1 MGSLSSCV
9 QKLLSYTLSINSAA
23 GKQTG
28 LFSAVVGAVVVVS
41 VQDLRPNSQ
50 DTSAFY
56 LENIYLLL
64 ATPNQTPSVAR
75 PPPFLPPTSAIW
87 VNSLWFLSLVIS
99 LTCAMLATSLQQ
111 WARRYVK
118 ITQPPRCSP
127 HKRARIRAFFAH
139 GVDKFHVPW
148 AVEALP
154 ALVHLSLFL
163 FFAGLLVYLF
173 DINHTVFTAVSC
185 WVALLSIVYGSIT
198 LMPIFW
204 HDSPYYAPL
213 SSTAWLLYTGT
224 LYAIL
229 EVRLRFFSRER
240 HYRKYLLKKS
250 YRQRILVGVEGAAE
264 ETASELSSEIDV
276 RVLEQTVDALGEDDA
291 LEKFYESIPG
301 FYKSDIVKD
310 LRQCLPGK
318 VQSKIL
324 STMVEFLGRAL
335 SSNSTSASMKNR
347 RLAIYVNAASDVN
360 MSIYIL
366 YGNIINGI
374 WRGAIQSVELG
385 HFLRSWDKNSNGP
398 FHLYIQGIIALIVAG
413 VRERNDSWIALAV
426 DYLGVPEPI
435 IRGYLAHGD
444 SMLLA
449 VFNHFTRHLLHSD
462 WVPIATLQ
470 LLSDFDIRNAL
481 PKLRRDFCALWN
493 EMVREA
499 QNSGPYSRHA
509 QALLYIRPHYIALH
523 RGTGDVL
530 PAFFDP
536 AANFDY
542 ILSQLLSD
550 PFCNNPNHHLDQTPL
565 VYEVAV
571 REATHH
577 DAPVVT
583 SITVPHRDPVVD
595 PIASSISPS
604 RPDDTTLCPT
614 SPGDLPDPIVMAES
628 LRRASELSPPNPDQ
642 PLPHKPPPTTLSS
655 P

>member
-1 MGSLSSCV
+1 MASLSSCV
-9 QKLLSYTLSINSAA
+9 QRLLSFTLSINSATE
-23 GKQTG
+23 KQTG

-75 PPPFLPPTSAIW
+75 PPPFFPPTSGIW

-118 ITQPPRCSP
+118 TTQPPRCSP

-204 HDSPYYAPL
+204 HASPYYAPL
-213 SSTAWLLYTGT
+213 SSTAWLLYTST

-240 HYRKYLLKKS
+240 RYRKYQLKKS
-250 YRQRILVGVEGAAE
+250 YRQRIFGGVEGAAE
-264 ETASELSSEIDV
+264 EAASELSSEIDV

-301 FYKSDIVKD
+301 FYKSDVVKD

-324 STMVEFLGRAL
+324 STMVEFLRRTL

-366 YGNIINGI
+366 YSNIINGS
-374 WRGAIQSVELG
+374 WREDPVCRA
-385 HFLRSWDKNSNGP
+385 R
-398 FHLYIQGIIALIVAG
+398 
-413 VRERNDSWIALAV
+413 
-426 DYLGVPEPI
+426 
-435 IRGYLAHGD
+435 
-444 SMLLA
+444 
-449 VFNHFTRHLLHSD
+449 
-462 WVPIATLQ
+462 
-470 LLSDFDIRNAL
+470 AL
-481 PKLRRDFCALWN
+481 PEILEQEQQRT
-493 EMVREA
+493 V
-499 QNSGPYSRHA
+499 PPVYSRHN
-509 QALLYIRPHYIALH
+509 RPHC
-523 RGTGDVL
+523 RKR
-530 PAFFDP
+530 
-536 AANFDY
+536 
-542 ILSQLLSD
+542 
-550 PFCNNPNHHLDQTPL
+550 
-565 VYEVAV
+565 V
-571 REATHH
+571 RTY
-577 DAPVVT
+577 
-583 SITVPHRDPVVD
+583 
-595 PIASSISPS
+595 
-604 RPDDTTLCPT
+604 
-614 SPGDLPDPIVMAES
+614 
-628 LRRASELSPPNPDQ
+628 
-642 PLPHKPPPTTLSS
+642 
-655 P
+655 